1 MCCHQTEDVEADDES
16 HVREAIT
23 QTLHQ
28 LDAEERQLMVF
39 GTHEKC

>member
-1 MCCHQTEDVEADDES
+1 MCCRQTEDVEADDES

-23 QTLHQ
+23 KTLHQ

-39 GTHEKC
+39 GTHEP